1 MIPSENYLSEN
12 SDPQRFLILWK
23 LWWYLKTKFP
33 SVSKVTSSRISHLIL
48 WQCCHVVHFPLKSFF
63 MYIHPKNPATALM
76 YIRDILTAT
85 RTFSWY
91 MWISWENSDDILRQS
106 DGIFPSSPV
115 NHMVDWY
122 SWQTPAKI
130 SFHTEKTQIKVPA
143 TQNILNTHI
152 TPKMDLATCTI
163 FFRWFPAF
171 MVDVGKMG
179 FPDISG

>member
-1 MIPSENYLSEN
+1 
-12 SDPQRFLILWK
+12 
-23 LWWYLKTKFP
+23 
-33 SVSKVTSSRISHLIL
+33 
-48 WQCCHVVHFPLKSFF
+48 
-63 MYIHPKNPATALM
+63 
-76 YIRDILTAT
+76 
-85 RTFSWY
+85 
-91 MWISWENSDDILRQS
+91 
-106 DGIFPSSPV
+106 
-115 NHMVDWY
+115 MVDWY